1 MRSVPGSASTLIVAN
16 TYGKGE
22 MNTRMMFVRAVAGAA
37 MLCLAGCWS
46 PLVVGEPLM
55 DNDETIYGVHVQP
68 LVGFS
73 DHKVVGLN
81 VAARMEPDISSD
93 RKPNASGIVGLGVGA
108 VFHEVWG
115 DVCGM
120 QIGGLGAEA
129 KCVDGIQIAWINE
142 ARTINGIQ
150 IGFGND
156 GCANSRTN
164 TSRCV
169 QIGLVNVCGDHWFP
183 LINFNFRDSRWCGND
198 EEVKCYPWGL
208 KFRPW

>member
-1 MRSVPGSASTLIVAN
+1 MNLKLFARVVVEVA
-16 TYGKGE
+16 
-22 MNTRMMFVRAVAGAA
+22 MAVV
-37 MLCLAGCWS
+37 LSGCWS

-55 DNDETIYGVHVQP
+55 DDDETIYGVHVQP

-73 DHKVVGLN
+73 DHKVVGVN
-81 VAARMEPDISSD
+81 VAARMEPDISGD
-93 RKPNASGIVGLGVGA
+93 RKPNASEIVGLGVGA
-108 VFHEVWG
+108 IFHEVRG
-115 DVCGM
+115 DVCGV
-120 QIGGLGAEA
+120 QIGGLGATA
-129 KCVDGIQIAWINE
+129 KCVDGIQIAGINE
-142 ARTINGIQ
+142 ARTVNGIQ
-150 IGFGND
+150 IGLLGND

>member
-1 MRSVPGSASTLIVAN
+1 MKTKLFA
-16 TYGKGE
+16 
-22 MNTRMMFVRAVAGAA
+22 RAVAGAA

-46 PLVVGEPLM
+46 PLVVGEPMM
-55 DNDETIYGVHVQP
+55 DNEETIYGVHVQP

-81 VAARMEPDISSD
+81 VAARMEPDISGD

-108 VFHEVWG
+108 VFHEVRG

-129 KCVDGIQIAWINE
+129 KCVDGIQIALINE

-150 IGFGND
+150 IGLGND
-156 GCANSRTN
+156 SCCRRSFSHSVTN
-164 TSRCV
+164 TSKCV

-183 LINFNFRDSRWCGND
+183 LINFNFRDSPCCGTD
-198 EEVKCYPWGL
+198 EVKYYPWSL

>member
-1 MRSVPGSASTLIVAN
+1 M
-16 TYGKGE
+16 KK
-22 MNTRMMFVRAVAGAA
+22 MMMAVGFAA
-37 MLCLAGCWS
+37 MAMCLAGCWS
-46 PLVVGEPLM
+46 PLVVGDTWANSAEWGI
-55 DNDETIYGVHVQP
+55 DNSPIYGIYLQP
-68 LVGFS
+68 LVGFAER
-73 DHKVVGLN
+73 KVVGVN
-81 VAARMEPDISSD
+81 VAARMEPDISGD

-108 VFHEVWG
+108 VFHEVRG

-150 IGFGND
+150 IGLGND
-156 GCANSRTN
+156 SCCRRSCSHSVTN
-164 TSRCV
+164 TSKCV

-183 LINFNFRDSRWCGND
+183 LINFNFRDSPCCGTD
-198 EEVKCYPWGL
+198 EVKYYPWSL

>member
-1 MRSVPGSASTLIVAN
+1 
-16 TYGKGE
+16 
-22 MNTRMMFVRAVAGAA
+22 MNTRMMFARAVVGAA

-46 PLVVGEPLM
+46 PLVVGEPMM

-81 VAARMEPDISSD
+81 VAARMEPDISGD

-108 VFHEVWG
+108 VFHEVRG

-150 IGFGND
+150 IGLGND
-156 GCANSRTN
+156 SCCRRSCSHSVTN
-164 TSRCV
+164 TSKCV

-183 LINFNFRDSRWCGND
+183 LINFNFRDSRWCGKD
-198 EEVKCYPWGL
+198 EGVKYYPWGL

>member
-1 MRSVPGSASTLIVAN
+1 MNNAETGNWQHWNWQNFHIGNIQQDVCAGRRGSGDDLLGWV
-16 TYGKGE
+16 
-22 MNTRMMFVRAVAGAA
+22 
-37 MLCLAGCWS
+37 
-46 PLVVGEPLM
+46 LVTIGRGEPMM
-55 DNDETIYGVHVQP
+55 DDDETIYGVHVQP

-73 DHKVVGLN
+73 DHKVVGVN
-81 VAARMEPDISSD
+81 VAARMEPDISGD
-93 RKPNASGIVGLGVGA
+93 RKPNASEIVGLAVGA
-108 VFHEVWG
+108 VFHEVRG
-115 DVCGM
+115 DVCGVQM
-120 QIGGLGAEA
+120 ATA
-129 KCVDGIQIAWINE
+129 KCVDGIQISGINE
-142 ARTINGIQ
+142 ARTVNGIQ
-150 IGFGND
+150 IGLIGND

>member
-1 MRSVPGSASTLIVAN
+1 
-16 TYGKGE
+16 
-22 MNTRMMFVRAVAGAA
+22 MNTRMMFARVVAGAA

-46 PLVVGEPLM
+46 PLVVGEPMM

-81 VAARMEPDISSD
+81 VAARMEPDISGD

-108 VFHEVWG
+108 VFHEVRG
-115 DVCGM
+115 DVCGV

-156 GCANSRTN
+156 GCCRRSCSHSVTN
-164 TSRCV
+164 TSKCV

-183 LINFNFRDSRWCGND
+183 LINFNFRNSPCCGTD
-198 EEVKCYPWGL
+198 EVKYYPWSL
-208 KFRPW
+208 KFHPW

>member
-1 MRSVPGSASTLIVAN
+1 MKTKLFA
-16 TYGKGE
+16 
-22 MNTRMMFVRAVAGAA
+22 RAIAGAA
-37 MLCLAGCWS
+37 MVLCLAGCWS
-46 PLVVGEPLM
+46 PLVVGEPMM

-81 VAARMEPDISSD
+81 VAARMEPDISGD

-108 VFHEVWG
+108 VFHEVRG

-150 IGFGND
+150 IGLGND
-156 GCANSRTN
+156 GCCRRSCSHSVTN
-164 TSRCV
+164 TSKCV

-183 LINFNFRDSRWCGND
+183 LINFNFRDSPCCGTD
-198 EEVKCYPWGL
+198 EVKYYPWSL